1 VKFPSVTGKKK
12 TAPQRHGPAG
22 EDIEGLQKIVIVGN
36 PNVGKSLLFNRLTG
50 IYVTVSNYPGTTVT
64 VDKGRCKIN
73 GRDFGVI
80 DLPGMYS
87 LIPITEEERVAKLM
101 LLEERPKIILHVI
114 DAKNLERM
122 LPLTLQL
129 IEAGLPVIL
138 VINMMDEAEGLG
150 ISIDFNDLEGK
161 LGIPVVPIIATA
173 GKGIDQ
179 LIRKIDQYVPVLD
192 KFQTSYRKGIESSI
206 KEIESFLKNS
216 YPISKRSV
224 SLLLLQEDEDMQR
237 LVKQKESKDYDQIDG
252 IVKRTSRKYGYPLNY
267 IIKIRLQNEVRKITS
282 SSLVAVPLKTGSF
295 KERLSRVMI
304 NPITGIPILIAI
316 LYLGLYRFVGVL
328 GAGKLVNLIE
338 GTIFG
343 EKINPVITKFV
354 MSNVPYRPIQDL
366 IVGEYGIITLGITYA
381 VAIILPIVGTFFL
394 VFSVIEDSG
403 YLPRLSMLVDRV
415 FKKIGLSGRAVIPM
429 VLGLGC
435 STMATMVTRTQE
447 TKRERVISTLLLAL
461 AVPCSAQLGVI
472 FAILAGHPL
481 ALFIWVV
488 VVLLNF
494 ILIGFLAARI
504 LPGEK
509 PSFYMELPP
518 LRLPKISNVLIKTYS
533 RMVWYFKEVFPI
545 FIVVSV
551 LIWISQLTG
560 VLHVIT
566 NGLEPVVNLIGLPD
580 ETARVF
586 LFGFFRRDYGAAGLY
601 SMQSTLTGMQLTV
614 AAVILTLFVPCVAQF
629 MMMIKERGIKT
640 AVLIFAFVL
649 FFAFGVGFVLNQAL
663 VALGVQL

>member
-1 VKFPSVTGKKK
+1 MKFLSAIGKRK
-12 TAPQRHGPAG
+12 TTPQCHGPAG

-50 IYVTVSNYPGTTVT
+50 MYVTVSNYPGTTVT
-64 VDKGRCKIN
+64 VDKGKCKIN

-101 LLEERPKIILHVI
+101 LLEEKPKIILHVI

-192 KFQTSYRKGIESSI
+192 KFQTSYQKGIESSI

-282 SSLVAVPLKTGSF
+282 SSLVAVPLKTGGF
-295 KERLSRVMI
+295 
-304 NPITGIPILIAI
+304 
-316 LYLGLYRFVGVL
+316 FVGVL

-343 EKINPVITKFV
+343 EKINPVITRFV

-403 YLPRLSMLVDRV
+403 YLPRLSMLADRV

-533 RMVWYFKEVFPI
+533 RMVWYFKEVFPL
-545 FIVVSV
+545 FIIVSV

-560 VLHVIT
+560 ILHVIT
-566 NGLEPVVNLIGLPD
+566 NALEPVVNLVGLPD

-601 SMQSTLTGMQLTV
+601 SMQNALTGIQLTV

-640 AVLIFAFVL
+640 AALIFTFVL